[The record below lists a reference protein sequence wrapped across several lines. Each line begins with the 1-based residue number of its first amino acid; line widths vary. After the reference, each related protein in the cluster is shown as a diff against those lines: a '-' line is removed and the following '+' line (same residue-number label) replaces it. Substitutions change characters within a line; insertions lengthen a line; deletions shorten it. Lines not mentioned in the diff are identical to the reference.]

1 MARHVALDTSGL
13 GKCALQELARRIS
26 YWKPRSN
33 VMEFEPA
40 TGGKSSLGPRP
51 FSGGREK
58 RSGRSSRGH
67 ADLRN
72 VNISISAHISD
83 HFPHSTRYPRPA
95 LRGLVLWY
103 YYQERAPAYAVII
116 RPQKCC
122 RWSKL
127 AAPTFLPQ
135 IRVTPTRSSRP
146 FFPSSRKR
154 SGPETRV
161 NLATQY
167 YI

>member
-1 MARHVALDTSGL
+1 MARGREVVVPPLPLCYT
-13 GKCALQELARRIS
+13 
-26 YWKPRSN
+26 
-33 VMEFEPA
+33 
-40 TGGKSSLGPRP
+40 SLGPRP

-83 HFPHSTRYPRPA
+83 HFPHSTRYPVPA
-95 LRGLVLWY
+95 PCAERLSITID
-103 YYQERAPAYAVII
+103 YYQERAPAYALYVVII

-154 SGPETRV
+154 SGPET
-161 NLATQY
+161 NAIL
-167 YI
+167 